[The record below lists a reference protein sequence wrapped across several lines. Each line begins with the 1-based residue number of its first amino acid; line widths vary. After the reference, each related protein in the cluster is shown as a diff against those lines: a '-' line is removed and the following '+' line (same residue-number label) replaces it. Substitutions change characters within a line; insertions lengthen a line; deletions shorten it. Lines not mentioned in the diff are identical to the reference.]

1 MDEFIAIL
9 EAYGVPATP
18 RTRRGIDID
27 AGCGQLKAD
36 LLRKRSPPSSTTT
49 NATADTLST
58 TTDSTSESAT
68 GVSSIGDVTLTP
80 QASRAVLND
89 AIDQIEQ
96 DIFKGIGGGQQLD
109 GTLKINKPSPSST
122 IYF

>member
-9 EAYGVPATP
+9 ETYGVPATP

-36 LLRKRSPPSSTTT
+36 LLRKRTPTSTTT
-49 NATADTLST
+49 SGSTADALPT
-58 TTDSTSESAT
+58 TTDSTSGSAT
-68 GVSSIGDVTLTP
+68 GVSSIGDVALTP

-96 DIFKGIGGGQQLD
+96 DIFKGIGQLD

-122 IYF
+122 INF

>member
-9 EAYGVPATP
+9 ETYGVPATP

-36 LLRKRSPPSSTTT
+36 LLRKRTPTTSTTT
-49 NATADTLST
+49 SDTADTLST
-58 TTDSTSESAT
+58 TTDSTT
-68 GVSSIGDVTLTP
+68 GSSNSIGDVTLTP

>member
-9 EAYGVPATP
+9 ETYGVPATP

-36 LLRKRSPPSSTTT
+36 LLRKRTPTTSTTT
-49 NATADTLST
+49 SDTAADALST
-58 TTDSTSESAT
+58 TTDSTT
-68 GVSSIGDVTLTP
+68 GSSNSIGDVALTP

-96 DIFKGIGGGQQLD
+96 DIFKGIRQLD
-109 GTLKINKPSPSST
+109 GTLKINKPLPSST
-122 IYF
+122 INF